1 MTKRQIAA
9 LARRSLAYAAAHR
22 AYGNA
27 YAASRYAEHA
37 ASLTRELHR
46 RIFTDKLAQLISRFP
61 VSLTFY

>member
-22 AYGNA
+22 ACDNT
-27 YAASRYAEHA
+27 YAAAWYAAHA

-61 VSLTFY
+61 VSLTFH